1 MQQIRTK
8 MPKDSK
14 IDSASKTPLSTKI
27 SASLSKETLEAMEDI
42 KRGVS
47 EFIGEEYIASLVE
60 KYFQSKK
67 AKSRDSRDSKEERF
81 IVKAGFDPTAP
92 DLHLGHTVLLNKLAT
107 FQKYGGSVKFLI
119 GDFTATIGD
128 PSGKTQTRKQL
139 TKEEVLQNAKT
150 YENQV
155 FKILDPKY
163 TEVCFNSKWINELGI
178 GGLVNLTANFSVA
191 RMLERDDFTK
201 RYQNNLPISIIE
213 FIYPLLQGYDSVAL
227 KADIELG
234 GNDQKF
240 NLLVGR
246 ALQRAY
252 GLPKEQSILTM
263 PLLEGL
269 DGVQKMSKSLG
280 NYIGVTQN
288 PNTMYAKIMSISD
301 ELSWRYYELLSAK
314 HIREIEDIRH
324 SVENGKLH
332 PKVAK
337 EMLALEITT
346 RFHSLELAKRAKE
359 EFDLVFANKEIPHDI
374 AKSTFLIKDCENADL
389 SGIWIC
395 EILTKSGLCPSSSQA
410 RREIKAGALK
420 INKEKITDENL
431 KLNKGSHIIQVGK
444 RRFLNAIIK

>member
-1 MQQIRTK
+1 
-8 MPKDSK
+8 MPKSKKLDSK
-14 IDSASKTPLSTKI
+14 QIDCALKHTKQ
-27 SASLSKETLEAMEDI
+27 ALSKETLEAMAEI
-42 KRGVS
+42 KRGIS
-47 EFIGEEYIASLVE
+47 EFIGEEYIAFLIE

-67 AKSRDSRDSKEERF
+67 NAQSSKQAKEARF
-81 IVKAGFDPTAP
+81 VVKAGFDPTAP

-107 FQKYGGSVKFLI
+107 FQKYGGNVKFLI

-139 TKEEVLQNAKT
+139 SKEEVLQNAKT

-155 FKILDPKY
+155 FKILDPAY
-163 TEVCFNSKWINELGI
+163 TQVCFNSEWINALGI

-201 RYQNNLPISIIE
+201 RYKQNLPISIIE

-227 KADIELG
+227 SADIELG

-252 GLPKEQSILTM
+252 GLPKEQSVLTL

-280 NYIGVTQN
+280 NYIGVTEN

-301 ELSWRYYELLSAK
+301 ELSWKYYELLSLKSNQQIEEIKQQVAK
-314 HIREIEDIRH
+314 
-324 SVENGKLH
+324 GTLH

-337 EMLALEITT
+337 EMLALEITS
-346 RFHSLELAKRAKE
+346 RFHSLDLANDAKQA
-359 EFDLVFANKEIPHDI
+359 FDSIFSQKEIPSNI
-374 AKSTFLIKDCENADL
+374 AESTFKIDDFANSSE
-389 SGIWIC
+389 SGIWVC
-395 EILTKSGLCPSSSQA
+395 EILSKSGLCPSSSQA

-420 INKEKITDENL
+420 INKEKIQDENL
-431 KLNKGSHIIQVGK
+431 KLGKGEHIIQVGK
-444 RRFLNAIIK
+444 RRFLKAIIQ